1 MDIGDWMSLLAII
14 VAPIAAVL
22 IGQWLQNRANKRK
35 DKLEIFKSL
44 MIARNGWSP
53 ESVRALNIIDIVFA
67 DDKTVRARWKEYFD
81 KVCVENPS
89 ETDLNKIKKC
99 QDKLLEAM
107 AVSLGYKD
115 KVTWETIQNPY
126 IPKGMVDAEQM
137 QREFQNG
144 QREWAKLAGMVR
156 SAYETNP
163 NPNSAAKTIITGNPE
178 GEKGN
183 GQ

>member
-1 MDIGDWMSLLAII
+1 MTISDVLNLVAII
-14 VAPIAAVL
+14 VAPVAAVL
-22 IGQWLQNRANKRK
+22 IGQCLQNRANKRK
-35 DKLEIFKSL
+35 DKMEIFKSL

-67 DDKTVRARWKEYFD
+67 DDKNVRARWKEYFD

-126 IPKGMVDAEQM
+126 VPRGMIEAEQM

-144 QREWAKLAGMVR
+144 QLEWAKLAGMVR
-156 SAYETNP
+156 SAYEANP

-178 GEKGN
+178 GESDHGK
-183 GQ
+183 